1 MSNKK
6 RKTRKEAMPMTPD
19 EIRKAT
25 LRSLQDTVT
34 KMMSP
39 EWDLYLDGQPP
50 EVVEKAGPTLLAT
63 QRARLRLE
71 NAVLAE
77 IADKLSKNE
86 KELADGKTN
95 LDKALSDLKNVQMV
109 LDTASA
115 LLKVVGR
122 VVAIAAGGAAGPI
135 V

>member
-1 MSNKK
+1 
-6 RKTRKEAMPMTPD
+6 MTPE
-19 EIRKAT
+19 EIKKAT
-25 LRSLQDTVT
+25 LRSLQEAVT

-39 EWDLYLDGQPP
+39 EWDLYLDGKPRD
-50 EVVEKAGPTLLAT
+50 VVEKAGMTLLAT

-71 NAVLAE
+71 NAELAE
-77 IADKLSKNE
+77 IAAKLSQNE
-86 KELADGKTN
+86 KDLTDGKTN

-122 VVAIAAGGAAGPI
+122 VVAIAAGGTLGG
-135 V
+135 